1 MLPRKHLEE
10 MRHRLNSVGKERR
23 RNSALKIL
31 ENGTPFPKPVEYA
44 DIDAEFFKWVD
55 ETLDISYA
63 GKKLPTY
70 KLFSNQRLSEYSQ
83 TWSNMDET
91 NSLVLNFKTITRD
104 NNPQKGENQGSI
116 FNVPVDRD
124 YPMFY
129 VPKVGEN
136 GLEYYE
142 VFTMKQPMSVN
153 FMYTVSI
160 VCSKYELLNEFNQMM
175 HREFNALEKYI
186 FPNEHAMPMIL
197 DNITDSSEYS
207 IDDRKYYSQSFQ
219 IKLMAYIIRKEDF
232 KVKHVPSRLIIKM
245 SDTNKVEKYNKV
257 RACESWLGEKK
268 KNIKIDI
275 NEKDRKEKTNID
287 ELERNRLDFLPIEI
301 CEPLVEI
308 NEPKRPTLR
317 VEEDDTQCD
326 NACRPKEKSPYYNR
340 IVKFIVDFPYCE
352 ERSIKFTVDKEEV
365 DIDSISLNNV
375 HDFVIRQ
382 NGEVI
387 DFENETDISFVEG
400 DEIEVVI
407 TREDEYGDSSLTIIG
422 SDPNV
427 VIDSRYNPESALD
440 DIPNEEDIV
449 VKHKMSEP

>member
-1 MLPRKHLEE
+1 MLPRRHLEE
-10 MRHRLNSVGKERR
+10 IRHRLNSVGIERR
-23 RNSALKIL
+23 RNSAMKIL

-55 ETLDISYA
+55 ESLDISYA

-104 NNPQKGENQGSI
+104 NNPQKGENQGNL
-116 FNVPVDRD
+116 FNVPLDRD

-129 VPKVGEN
+129 VPKMGEN
-136 GLEYYE
+136 GQEYYE

-160 VCSKYELLNEFNQMM
+160 VCSKYELLNEFNQMV

-232 KVKHVPSRLIIKM
+232 KVKHVPSRLSIRM
-245 SDTNKVEKYNKV
+245 TDTNDVEKYNRV
-257 RACESWLGEKK
+257 RVCDSWLGEKK
-268 KNIKIDI
+268 KNIRI
-275 NEKDRKEKTNID
+275 NVNNGIENKEVNKID
-287 ELERNRLDFLPIEI
+287 ELPKNRLDFLPIEI
-301 CEPLVEI
+301 CEPSMEI
-308 NEPKRPTLR
+308 NAPKRPLLH
-317 VEEDDTQCD
+317 VEEDDSQCD

-340 IVKFIVDFPYCE
+340 IVKFIIDFPYCE
-352 ERSIKFTVDKEEV
+352 ERSISFVVDKEKV
-365 DIDSISLNNV
+365 DIDTIDMDNV
-375 HDFVIRQ
+375 HDFVIRK
-382 NGEVI
+382 NGKVI
-387 DFENETDISFVEG
+387 DFENETDISFFEG
-400 DEIEVVI
+400 DNIEVEI
-407 TREDEYGDSSLTIIG
+407 SRENEYGDSSLTIIG
-422 SDPNV
+422 NDPNT
-427 VIDSRYNPESALD
+427 VIDSRYNPESSLD
-440 DIPNEEDIV
+440 DIPNEEDII
-449 VKHKMSEP
+449 VKN